1 MRNFDRDSRSDSRG
15 PSKFGGKS
23 FGPKKFGG
31 DRERSFDKPRFGDRG
46 GYGAARGAGK
56 PMMHDATCSACG
68 NDCKVPF
75 MPNGRKPIFC
85 SACFEKQGNGGGSE
99 RSFDRPRFNDREDRG
114 GFDKPRSNNND
125 ALVTNLKAQLDE
137 VNSKLDKIL
146 RTLSRTNKTE
156 EPALD
161 FGPSEVAQSEDEVE
175 MTPEVK
181 KKKKSYPKKAGE
193 KKSKLKK

>member
-1 MRNFDRDSRSDSRG
+1 MRNFDRDNRNDTRG
-15 PSKFGGKS
+15 PRFEKKGFGA
-23 FGPKKFGG
+23 PKKFGG
-31 DRERSFDKPRFGDRG
+31 DRERSFDKPRFGDRDRG
-46 GYGAARGAGK
+46 GYGAARGGK

-99 RSFDRPRFNDREDRG
+99 RSFERPRFDREERS
-114 GFDKPRSNNND
+114 FDKPRSSGND

-146 RTLSRTNKTE
+146 KTLSRMNKTE

-161 FGPSEVAQSEDEVE
+161 FGPSLTDKSEEEVE
-175 MTPEVK
+175 MTPEV